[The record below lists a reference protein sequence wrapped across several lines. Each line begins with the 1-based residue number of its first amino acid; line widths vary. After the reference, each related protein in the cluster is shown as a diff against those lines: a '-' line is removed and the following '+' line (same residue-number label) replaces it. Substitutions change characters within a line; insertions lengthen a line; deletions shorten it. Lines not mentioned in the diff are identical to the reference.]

1 MELRG
6 VDSATATD
14 TATPAWT
21 MLFVI
26 VQSLVVGF
34 MLAHFVV
41 QSELGHLLSRDTP
54 SFRDAVDPQDVLA
67 FVHRNELFLLQ
78 HTVIVDPDTSIAE
91 REAARR
97 WLEQSWGMV
106 HPWGSGGV
114 YPNWPDPDLEDWEH
128 AYHGANYDRLV
139 SVKGKRQSEVRSG
152 RILQLPPID
161 PESRSG
167 KRCIDLKARRYV
179 WEQAYDAERYIR
191 VLSSYSG
198 HRSLGPV

>member
-1 MELRG
+1 L
-6 VDSATATD
+6 
-14 TATPAWT
+14 
-21 MLFVI
+21 
-26 VQSLVVGF
+26 VQSRGHGDGPPEVAVVLELVE
-34 MLAHFVV
+34 
-41 QSELGHLLSRDTP
+41 SELGHLLSRDTP

-128 AYHGANYDRLV
+128 AYHGANDDRLV
-139 SVKGKRQSEVRSG
+139 GV
-152 RILQLPPID
+152 
-161 PESRSG
+161 
-167 KRCIDLKARRYV
+167 KAR
-179 WEQAYDAERYIR
+179 YDPDGSFSFHQSIPSR
-191 VLSSYSG
+191 VPGNAAST
-198 HRSLGPV
+198 